1 MTAVEFPGD
10 VGLVLDRLREALLA
24 RRDLVGIYVYGSL
37 VTDDFSPARSDIDVV
52 VLLDREPDPAS
63 VRALS
68 QMHSELATVAAA
80 AGQLHCLY
88 VAAEHA
94 SDPDRLCTY
103 WFGDR
108 MTQWQMK
115 IMTQAE
121 LTSAAVALHGPWP
134 PPGLRPVP
142 VTDIQAAV
150 AAEMRGYWTRF
161 ARKRLQWLQ
170 DDTVDH
176 ALVVLPR
183 AAAVLAHGELITKG
197 EAIERL
203 ADFGVPAPLAAEIR
217 SRRAGHQVTLT
228 TGRRLR
234 RAHRARRIMRRS
246 VRALGSAGAVPS

>member
-10 VGLVLDRLREALLA
+10 VGLVLDRLREALRA

-37 VTDDFSPARSDIDVV
+37 VTGDFSPARSDIDVV
-52 VLLDREPDPAS
+52 VLLDREPDAAA

-68 QMHSELATVAAA
+68 QMHAEVATTAAT

-88 VAAEHA
+88 VGAQHVA
-94 SDPDRLCTY
+94 DPDRLCAY

-121 LTSAAVALHGPWP
+121 LTSAGVALHGPWP

-142 VTDIQAAV
+142 VAEIQAAV
-150 AAEMRGYWTRF
+150 TAEVRGYWTRF
-161 ARKRLQWLQ
+161 ARTWLRWLQ

-183 AAAVLAHGELITKG
+183 AAAVLADGDLITKG

-203 ADFGVPAPLAAEIR
+203 ADFGVPASLAAEIR
-217 SRRAGHQVTLT
+217 RRRAGHEVTLRT
-228 TGRRLR
+228 SQRLQ
-234 RAHRARRIMRRS
+234 RAYRARRIMRRG
-246 VRALGSAGAVPS
+246 VRALGSAGAEA

>member
-37 VTDDFSPARSDIDVV
+37 VTGDFSLTRSDIDVV
-52 VLLDREPDPAS
+52 VLLDREPDAAS
-63 VRALS
+63 VRALG
-68 QMHSELATVAAA
+68 QLHAEVATVAPA

-94 SDPDRLCTY
+94 PDPDRLCTY

-108 MTQWQMK
+108 LTQWQLK

-203 ADFGVPAPLAAEIR
+203 ADFGVPAPLAEEIR
-217 SRRAGHQVTLT
+217 SRRAGHEVTLT

-234 RAHRARRIMRRS
+234 RAYRARRIMRRS
-246 VRALGSAGAVPS
+246 VRALGSTGAVPS